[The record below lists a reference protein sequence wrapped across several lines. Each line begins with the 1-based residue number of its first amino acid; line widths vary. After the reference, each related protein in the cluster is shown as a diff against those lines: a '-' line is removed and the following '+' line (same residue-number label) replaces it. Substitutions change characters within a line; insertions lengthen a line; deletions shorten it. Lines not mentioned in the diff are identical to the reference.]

1 MNIILNEDYSLRTTK
16 MSQSEIY
23 DLSDIN
29 FFIPNKFNSYNVF
42 AILTNSVGL
51 TEIIPLNFIEIVIS
65 YKKYKVTYS
74 NSIRV
79 DSGEME
85 IKIVLVDSNS
95 HEVYI
100 SSGNRLICNIA
111 VDNYKIARQ
120 VAITNE
126 LSLSVYELYKKIEQM
141 TEMNIDIYERIMGEA
156 TNDNRTIGI

>member
-16 MSQSEIY
+16 MSQSELY

-29 FFIPNKFNSYNVF
+29 FFIPNKFNSCNVF
-42 AILTNSVGL
+42 TILTNSVGL
-51 TEIIPLNFIEIVIS
+51 TEIIPLNFIENSHS
-65 YKKYKVTYS
+65 YKKYKVIYS

-79 DSGEME
+79 DSGEIE

-95 HEVYI
+95 HEVCI
-100 SSGNRLICNIA
+100 SSGNKLICNIT

-141 TEMNIDIYERIMGEA
+141 TEMNIDIYKRIVEVS
-156 TNDNRTIGI
+156 NK

>member
-1 MNIILNEDYSLRTTK
+1 MNVILNEDCSLRTTR
-16 MSQSEIY
+16 MSHSELY

-29 FFIPNKFNSYNVF
+29 FFIPNKFNSCNVF
-42 AILTNSVGL
+42 TILTNSVGL
-51 TEIIPLNFIEIVIS
+51 TEIIPLNFIENSHS

-85 IKIVLVDSNS
+85 TKIVLVDSNS

-100 SSGNRLICNIA
+100 SSGDKVICNIT

-141 TEMNIDIYERIMGEA
+141 TEMNIDMYERMMEVS
-156 TNDNRTIGI
+156 NK